1 MTTAAIILA
10 AGSSSR
16 MGESKQMLDIHGQKL
31 LVKTV
36 KTVLNSGIDNV
47 VVVLGSNEQA
57 HRDLIAGL
65 SVYTLHHPE
74 WEKGIGSSIKRGLDY
89 ITSKPSS
96 PEAIIILVCDQPL
109 LRSEHLANLQAKYK
123 ETRKP
128 IIASRYGQTPGVPAL
143 FHKSYYESLLALP
156 DEQGAKKILLQNRHD
171 VYEIDFPEG
180 LIDLDTKADYESFIG
195 GTS

>member
-47 VVVLGSNEQA
+47 VVVLGSNERA

-65 SVYTLHHPE
+65 SVYAVHHPE
-74 WEKGIGSSIKRGLDY
+74 WEKGIGSSIKRGLVY

-109 LRSEHLANLQAKYK
+109 LRSEHLAKLQAKYE

-180 LIDLDTKADYESFIG
+180 QIDLDTKADYESFLD